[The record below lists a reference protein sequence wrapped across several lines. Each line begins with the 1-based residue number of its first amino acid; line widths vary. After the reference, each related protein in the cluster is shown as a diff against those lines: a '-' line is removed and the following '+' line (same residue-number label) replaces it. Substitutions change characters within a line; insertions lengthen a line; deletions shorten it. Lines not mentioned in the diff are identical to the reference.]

1 MMDIRRLD
9 LTLLLLLDGLLA
21 SGNLSA
27 TARRLEMSQPSAS
40 AALSRLR
47 HFFNDELFVRT
58 GRGLRPTPL
67 AERLAKPVRSVIEKI
82 NEEILLQP
90 VFEPRDSDRVFTL
103 TMPDLGEMIFLPPI
117 LEKIQAEAPRVSLK
131 CVAVP
136 HKELLDAME
145 RGTVDLAIG
154 YFPDLLEPAMK
165 SQLLFEDAF
174 ACIVRNDHPKVGDSL
189 SLEQFLDLEHLAVE
203 DEGISQ
209 EKCAELGLKRRTL
222 LHIPHFMSVP
232 RLVAGTNMISIVP
245 LSLASWYA
253 QVFGLRILEPPITLP
268 KISLKQFWH
277 RRIHNDPAVTWLRG
291 IVSDRLVGRDPRQ
304 AMSPDYGVQILFR
317 SPPDSDTRT
326 TNGVVRSERLAAAA
340 RLG

>member
-9 LTLLLLLDGLLA
+9 LTLLLLLDGLLT

-47 HFFNDELFVRT
+47 HFFNDELFIRT

-67 AERLAKPVRSVIEKI
+67 AERLAKPVRAVIEKI

-90 VFEPRDSDRVFTL
+90 VFEPRGSDRVFTL

-117 LEKIQAEAPRVSLK
+117 IEKVHAEAPGVSLK

-136 HKELLDAME
+136 HKELLDTLE

-154 YFPDLLEPAMK
+154 YFPDLHEPATK
-165 SQLLFEDAF
+165 SQLLFEDVF
-174 ACIVRNDHPKVGDSL
+174 SCIVRIDHPTVGDSL
-189 SLEQFLDLEHLAVE
+189 SIEQFLELDHLVVE
-203 DEGISQ
+203 DESISQ
-209 EKCAELGLKRRTL
+209 EKLSAEVGLKRRTL

-232 RLVAGTNMISIVP
+232 RLIAGSDMIGVVP

-253 QVFGLRILEPPITLP
+253 QVFGLRVLEPPMSLP
-268 KISLKQFWH
+268 KIPLKQFWH
-277 RRIHNDPAVTWLRG
+277 RRIHNDPAVRWLRG

-304 AMSPDYGVQILFR
+304 AMSPIIAEGRYSRVG
-317 SPPDSDTRT
+317 
-326 TNGVVRSERLAAAA
+326 
-340 RLG
+340 